1 MKKCVCGVWLYL
13 LSLGMWGCALDE
25 EVAAEEA
32 CEGTECESD
41 VACTR
46 SVCVGSTAH
55 ICINGSVFVRFCEYG
70 CNAESGSC
78 REPSCNPDLLCTEN
92 TCEGNILKIC
102 NGGKV
107 VLTKDCGAAGC
118 NPMTGMCNSNGEVGT
133 ACDRSTYKQTC
144 INNGANALVC
154 WDDVVTKWDCSGGCL
169 DAGYDP
175 AKPLQVN
182 CWRSL
187 PCGVDP
193 SNTFPNP
200 KGDSTVAGASCDA
213 STYYGACSDD
223 FTKRY
228 YCDKAS
234 GQVVEKDCASG
245 CDPASLGNN
254 SSKCKSG
261 VNDGGNESDVP
272 DCAPGGT
279 VYCKKACKAGGS
291 EGYYYSKGEVHIVTC
306 ANNDCTT
313 ASGKVECASDTI
325 AEGGNEGDACNRQTY
340 KQTCINGGA
349 NALVCWD
356 DVVTKWTCANS
367 ECMDAG
373 HDHEKPLQVSCKKP
387 NGIDSTTACTG
398 DTVTEGGVVGQCC
411 DSEQYKPAG
420 CDPETNSGLRCSDGI
435 IKEWACPDGLTCSY
449 HPVKNWYSCK

>member
-25 EVAAEEA
+25 EVAAEGA

-78 REPSCNPDLLCTEN
+78 LEPSCNPDLLCTKN

-102 NGGKV
+102 NGGMGV
-107 VLTKDCGAAGC
+107 QWKDCGAAGC
-118 NPMTGMCNSNGEVGT
+118 NPMTGTCNSNGEVGT
-133 ACDRSTYKQTC
+133 ACDRLTYKQTC

-182 CWRSL
+182 CWRSS
-187 PCGVDP
+187 PCCGDP
-193 SNTFPNP
+193 SNTLPNP
-200 KGDSTVAGASCDA
+200 KGDLTVSGASCDPG
-213 STYYGACSDD
+213 TYYGACSDD

-228 YCDKAS
+228 YCGKDNT
-234 GQVVEKDCASG
+234 VVENSCNNG

-261 VNDGGNESDVP
+261 GGSTCTGEKVTTGGTAGESCCDTATYQVS
-272 DCAPGGT
+272 CINSNANALICSGGT
-279 VYCKKACKAGGS
+279 VKQWDCKDSQCSVADNR
-291 EGYYYSKGEVHIVTC
+291 VTC
-306 ANNDCTT
+306 PN
-313 ASGKVECASDTI
+313 
-325 AEGGNEGDACNRQTY
+325 
-340 KQTCINGGA
+340 
-349 NALVCWD
+349 
-356 DVVTKWTCANS
+356 
-367 ECMDAG
+367 
-373 HDHEKPLQVSCKKP
+373 P
-387 NGIDSTTACTG
+387 NGSGSSAECTG
-398 DTVTEGGVVGQCC
+398 ETVSTGGVVGQCC
-411 DSEQYKPAG
+411 DAENYNPAG
-420 CDPETNSGLRCSDGI
+420 CNPSSNSGLRCSNGI
-435 IKEWACPDGLTCSY
+435 IKEWTCKENQTCSY
-449 HPVKNWYSCK
+449 DSAKKWYSCN